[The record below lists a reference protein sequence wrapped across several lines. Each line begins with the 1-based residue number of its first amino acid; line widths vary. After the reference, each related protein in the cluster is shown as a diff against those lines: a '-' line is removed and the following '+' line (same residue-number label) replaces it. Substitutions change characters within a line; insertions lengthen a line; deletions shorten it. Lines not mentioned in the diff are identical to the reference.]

1 MEYVPAAT
9 TTAVAAEERESARQ
23 ESICAAV
30 WRDNSR
36 NSRIREGGG
45 GTEMDFGISISANE
59 KRMSIFLTRQRDT
72 GGNISGVCCRGARW
86 KYDGG
91 YGDDAISDGRE
102 KADQAAK
109 RYVFVVRRA
118 ARTPS
123 LRREDR
129 GRGRTRDPPTGFM
142 KSQM

>member
-1 MEYVPAAT
+1 MYRRQRRQRRWRRKRGRARAKKAYVPRFGAIIH
-9 TTAVAAEERESARQ
+9 E
-23 ESICAAV
+23 IP
-30 WRDNSR
+30 
-36 NSRIREGGG
+36 GFGKGG

-102 KADQAAK
+102 KAAQAAK